1 MVWLYMV
8 LFSIMMTWL
17 VTMTMTMSMIL
28 MNKDRG
34 GPIGVMVVQRIIHW
48 DYFVV
53 MERLLNVMDYWYNL
67 LLDHSLHHCHRFA
80 IVCILDVVI
89 IVLVVILVIIDDWY
103 SSCTR
108 GDDESLCCQ
117 LISRSLSFLLQQ
129 CCNPT

>member
-17 VTMTMTMSMIL
+17 VVPMTMAMSMIL

-34 GPIGVMVVQRIIHW
+34 CPIRVMVVQRIIHW

-53 MERLLNVMDYWYNL
+53 MKRLLNVMDYWYNL

-108 GDDESLCCQ
+108 GDDQSLSSQ
-117 LISRSLSFLLQQ
+117 LISKPLLLLL
-129 CCNPT
+129 P